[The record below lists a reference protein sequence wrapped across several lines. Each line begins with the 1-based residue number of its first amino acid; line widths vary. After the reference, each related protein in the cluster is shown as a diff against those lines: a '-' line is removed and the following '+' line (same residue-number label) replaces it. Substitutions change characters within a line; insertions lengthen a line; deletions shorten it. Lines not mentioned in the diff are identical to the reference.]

1 MVEVNRM
8 TTPANMRWKLVDR
21 ETGAENAAIDWRFRV
36 GDQVKIRLVNE
47 MDADHPMHH
56 PFHVHGAGRFLVLAR
71 DGVVEPNLVWKDTVL
86 VRTGETVDILLDVTN
101 PGLWMAHCHIAEHHE
116 SGMMFSFN
124 VARREVACRPT
135 ASHRRRHRTEGPMSQ
150 PRPTD
155 PIGSIGWTERTG
167 GVLTARE
174 CLTLARP
181 LLRGELSILAGRL
194 AMVLRMHSG
203 RRSSI
208 DPASLVP
215 PDSPLARDAEVAAQD
230 LLTPALLNHSSRAY
244 TWGAAIAALHGI
256 TFDRELLYLAAMFH
270 DTGIPSPVPDVDFTV
285 RSAALAREFTDSHH
299 VPADIREL
307 VANAI
312 AMHYT
317 PGVGLESGAEAYLL
331 SAGAAVDVFGL
342 RSNEIPDA
350 VRQSVIQEYP
360 RLGFKRE
367 FAGLLRAEAKQVPRG
382 RAWYLHRFAVS
393 DLSIRLAPFRD

>member
-1 MVEVNRM
+1 
-8 TTPANMRWKLVDR
+8 
-21 ETGAENAAIDWRFRV
+21 
-36 GDQVKIRLVNE
+36 
-47 MDADHPMHH
+47 
-56 PFHVHGAGRFLVLAR
+56 
-71 DGVVEPNLVWKDTVL
+71 
-86 VRTGETVDILLDVTN
+86 
-101 PGLWMAHCHIAEHHE
+101 
-116 SGMMFSFN
+116 
-124 VARREVACRPT
+124 
-135 ASHRRRHRTEGPMSQ
+135 MSQ

-181 LLRGELSILAGRL
+181 LLRGELSIVAGRL

-244 TWGAAIAALHGI
+244 TWGAAIAALHGF

-307 VANAI
+307 VADAI

-317 PGVGLESGAEAYLL
+317 PRRWPRIRCRGLSPSCRRSRRCVRPTQQRDTRCSPPERHPGVPAVGLQ
-331 SAGAAVDVFGL
+331 AG
-342 RSNEIPDA
+342 
-350 VRQSVIQEYP
+350 VR
-360 RLGFKRE
+360 
-367 FAGLLRAEAKQVPRG
+367 RASPSRG
-382 RAWYLHRFAVS
+382 QA
-393 DLSIRLAPFRD
+393 

>member
-1 MVEVNRM
+1 MSRPG
-8 TTPANMRWKLVDR
+8 PA
-21 ETGAENAAIDWRFRV
+21 
-36 GDQVKIRLVNE
+36 
-47 MDADHPMHH
+47 
-56 PFHVHGAGRFLVLAR
+56 
-71 DGVVEPNLVWKDTVL
+71 
-86 VRTGETVDILLDVTN
+86 
-101 PGLWMAHCHIAEHHE
+101 
-116 SGMMFSFN
+116 
-124 VARREVACRPT
+124 
-135 ASHRRRHRTEGPMSQ
+135 
-150 PRPTD
+150 D

-181 LLRGELSILAGRL
+181 LLRGELGILAGRL

-208 DPASLVP
+208 DPSSLVP

-230 LLTPALLNHSSRAY
+230 LLTPVLLNHSSRAY
-244 TWGAAIAALHGI
+244 TWGAAIAALHAI

-270 DTGIPSPVPDVDFTV
+270 DTGIPSTV
-285 RSAALAREFTDSHH
+285 RSAAVAREFTDSHH
-299 VPADIREL
+299 VPAEIREL

-382 RAWYLHRFAVS
+382 RAWYLHRFALS